1 MEYPSLSTPP
11 AGSIRFNTE
20 TKKLEIYNGDK
31 WWEIDSTSPEVH
43 TGGTRGIWGGG
54 EAPGATDV
62 IQYINVNTTGNAVDF
77 GNLTSNQSEKSSTA
91 SRTRGIFFTSSPG
104 GDKNSIEF
112 VTIASTGNAT
122 NFGDMI
128 GDYSQ
133 RAGASDGSRG
143 LVMGGLLAPG
153 TAKNDIEY
161 ITIAATGNAVDFGD
175 MTTARI
181 AIATVNSPTRAVIGS
196 GSQAGSPY
204 LENTIDFVT
213 IATTG
218 NAADFGD
225 PVVGMKGLASASNA
239 VRGVFGGGRSAV
251 PGQTDSNTMT
261 YVTMATL
268 GNSIDFGD
276 LSQPRAGLSG
286 NCASPIRGVFGGG
299 YYWAQPSGTY
309 TRADNID
316 YIQFASTGN
325 ATDFGNLLAG
335 NQYCTSLS
343 NGHGGL
349 G

>member
-1 MEYPSLSTPP
+1 MAVP
-11 AGSIRFNTE
+11 AGSIRFNTDSS
-20 TKKLEIYNGDK
+20 KMEIYNGDI
-31 WWEIDSTSPEVH
+31 WWEIDSTSPEEQ

-54 EAPGATDV
+54 EAPAKVDV
-62 IQYINVNTTGNAVDF
+62 IQYVNVNTTGDAVDF
-77 GNLTSNQSEKSSTA
+77 GNLTSTAGEQSSTA
-91 SRTRGIFFTSSPG
+91 SRTRGIFFSDTPAPTY
-104 GDKNSIEF
+104 NVIQYI
-112 VTIASTGNAT
+112 TISSTGDAVD
-122 NFGDMI
+122 FGDMV
-128 GDYSQ
+128 GDFTQ
-133 RAGASDGSRG
+133 RAGASDGTRG

-161 ITIAATGNAVDFGD
+161 ITIAATGNAIDFGD
-175 MTTARI
+175 MSTARI

-213 IATTG
+213 ISTTG
-218 NAADFGD
+218 NATDFGN

-268 GNSIDFGD
+268 GNSLDFGD

-286 NCASPIRGVFGGG
+286 NCASPTRGVFGGG